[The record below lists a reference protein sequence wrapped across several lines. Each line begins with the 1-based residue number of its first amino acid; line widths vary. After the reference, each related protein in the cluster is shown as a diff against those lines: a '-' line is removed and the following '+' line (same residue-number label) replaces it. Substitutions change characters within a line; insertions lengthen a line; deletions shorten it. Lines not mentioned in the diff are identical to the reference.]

1 LPTLLSE
8 RRGKSDAEDEA
19 FSNFLLPMLELMP
32 EQRATAYMALE
43 HPFLEENGVTNKA
56 AKAVQK
62 VRLSFVGEVLHTMQ
76 DLRKDI
82 AQFVATDQFLQKP
95 RKRKS
100 SKVVEATGFGEVT
113 GAENLTNESVQI
125 VEDLRPAGEI
135 SAGVAFGA
143 RGAGKRLKVRL
154 SIEKPLDVVRVNS
167 KMTLLSEADGQR
179 KKLQMKRK
187 LLLMMEDKEV
197 EKSSRRQFKK
207 TKRNEED
214 QGSDYQDTDCNQM
227 KSPKK
232 KRKASKEA
240 RLNLK
245 KAVKK
250 SLAQES
256 RALSKQNA
264 SRTGSRVQKF
274 DSKAVAE
281 EPLMDQILVEVLDRV
296 AVKRLVTGKALV
308 DYVSRYHPEFGAKE
322 VWIGKLKAALGME
335 VARGNLILVRN
346 FWQISHW

>member
-1 LPTLLSE
+1 M
-8 RRGKSDAEDEA
+8 G
-19 FSNFLLPMLELMP
+19 
-32 EQRATAYMALE
+32 
-43 HPFLEENGVTNKA
+43 
-56 AKAVQK
+56 
-62 VRLSFVGEVLHTMQ
+62 
-76 DLRKDI
+76 
-82 AQFVATDQFLQKP
+82 
-95 RKRKS
+95 
-100 SKVVEATGFGEVT
+100 
-113 GAENLTNESVQI
+113 
-125 VEDLRPAGEI
+125 
-135 SAGVAFGA
+135 
-143 RGAGKRLKVRL
+143 
-154 SIEKPLDVVRVNS
+154 
-167 KMTLLSEADGQR
+167 
-179 KKLQMKRK
+179 KRK
-187 LLLMMEDKEV
+187 LLLMMMEDKEV

-214 QGSDYQDTDCNQM
+214 QGSDYQDTDCSQM

-250 SLAQES
+250 SMAQES

-264 SRTGSRVQKF
+264 SRTVSRVQKF

-308 DYVSRYHPEFGAKE
+308 DYVSKYHPEFGAKE

-335 VARGNLILVRN
+335 VARGNLILV
-346 FWQISHW
+346 SGLGLCGTYKMKEGS